1 MLALAAGGLIGLA
14 LLEGGARLFAASRDD
29 PPPHADPSV
38 AREWRWA
45 FRQLRMGHATLS
57 NAYVFDPALGWA
69 PAPGQRDGL
78 LVTNSVGMRGP
89 QEFSEAHVSGVPR
102 LVVVG
107 DSYVEGFAVSEPD
120 TFSAVLARDYLP
132 GWEVL
137 NLGVS
142 GYGVDQAVLRYEK
155 LGARYR
161 PDVAVLGFFIHD
173 YFRNEDRF
181 RSYAKPYFTLEGDDR
196 LALHAEHLL
205 PPEILLE
212 QYQRGERRLGGPDH
226 SYAWAALQRALRR
239 PFWALRLER
248 DHATWRLFGALLRRF
263 RDDVRAHGGTPLLL
277 IFPTRPARYAG
288 TIYEQIDR
296 AARAEARALDLPV
309 LALADVFHASPDA
322 ARPAPLYNSDELG
335 GHLSVAGNRETARL
349 LGESVLDLRD

>member
-1 MLALAAGGLIGLA
+1 VLALGAGGLLGLA
-14 LLEGGARLFAASRDD
+14 LLEGGLRLLAALRDD

-38 AREWRWA
+38 EREWRWA
-45 FRQLRMGHATLS
+45 FQHLRTGQPAVS
-57 NAYVFDPALGWA
+57 KPYVFDPALGWA
-69 PAPGQRDGL
+69 PAPGQQDGP
-78 LVTNSVGMRGP
+78 LVTNSIGMRGP
-89 QEFSEAHVSGVPR
+89 REFGEARVSGVPR

-107 DSYVEGFAVSEPD
+107 DSYVEAFGMSEPD
-120 TFSAVLARDYLP
+120 TFHAVLAHDYLP

-142 GYGVDQAVLRYEK
+142 GYGVDQAVRRYEK

-181 RSYAKPYFTLEGDDR
+181 RSYAKPYFTLERDDR
-196 LALHAEHLL
+196 LALHDEHLI

-212 QYQRGERRLGGPDH
+212 QYERGERRLGGPGH
-226 SYAWAALQRALRR
+226 SYAWAALQGALRP
-239 PFWALRLER
+239 PFGALRLER
-248 DHATWRLFGALLRRF
+248 DDATWRLFAALLRRF

-277 IFPTRPARYAG
+277 IIPTRPERYAG
-288 TIYEQIDR
+288 TLYEELDR
-296 AARAEARALDLPV
+296 AAREEARALDLPV

-322 ARPAPLYNSDELG
+322 ARAEPLYRSEELG
-335 GHLSVAGNRETARL
+335 GHLSVAGNREMARL
-349 LGESVLDLRD
+349 LGGAVLGLRD